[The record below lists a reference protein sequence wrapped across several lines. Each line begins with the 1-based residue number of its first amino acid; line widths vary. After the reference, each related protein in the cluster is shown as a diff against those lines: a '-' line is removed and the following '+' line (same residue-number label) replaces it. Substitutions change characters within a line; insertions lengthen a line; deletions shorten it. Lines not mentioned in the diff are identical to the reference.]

1 MNKNN
6 YKKRISEN
14 NNNKNYHRCASVE
27 ERYNKD
33 FRFSKNLEKEYLDI
47 KCLVKNSVEK
57 INTLFNNEE
66 FKHKTTSKKTYN
78 NSSKININ
86 INRFDMNKNNDSL
99 EEEKKKDTKA
109 NTQKNYI
116 NVSTKEKSKNKR
128 SDLNIKFTVNEED
141 EYMYNNNDLYEE
153 LKDLNSNKINKNNY
167 KPNKLSSKNIT
178 LNDTDLISGSLLNLE
193 SNKLYANK
201 EQNRDQNLTL
211 KKLNLGEANK
221 NRKYKNQNTSNYL
234 KTEIQNDVLSF
245 RDKKKDNIKYIQK
258 GNYKFKKKI
267 QNNNDNKTRNM
278 NKPKANP
285 EKNPPEEANKFSKT
299 LKLKNVNNSLP
310 KDTGLSPKN
319 NSNSMLIDINLNI
332 NTEASEC
339 DKKRKKEV
347 ENKLLSPNDKINHR
361 IKKRTS
367 SNDDG
372 GLVSDTSYKKKHF
385 NEKIKKNIK
394 KKNENNSTNNSGS
407 SRQINEKVEKIEK
420 IKINDFMQ
428 MMLVLNEY
436 LIENNLF
443 EDISNPENK
452 KIMDN
457 YSLFL
462 TNNIKVNHENKI
474 KEKKEINNKNI
485 KESENDKN
493 DKDKKDNNDDKNK
506 KDESDNKENT
516 GDKGDKD
523 DKDNKNAKENKDV
536 KDKEDD
542 KDKKNNENIDKTAN
556 AAIVIQRRWRKSK
569 IDKYFINN
577 FIEEEDELRK
587 MLLNKIIYNPK
598 CKNIKIIDIF
608 NSVINNFKL
617 VYKNVDEVEKI
628 FYYIQKIIQRK
639 LNVYERNLLYKEYI
653 NKIIYNK

>member
-14 NNNKNYHRCASVE
+14 NNNKKYYRCASVE

-66 FKHKTTSKKTYN
+66 FKHKTTSKKSYN
-78 NSSKININ
+78 NTNKININ

-109 NTQKNYI
+109 NAQKNVNI
-116 NVSTKEKSKNKR
+116 STKEKSKNKR
-128 SDLNIKFTVNEED
+128 TDLNIKFTVNEED
-141 EYMYNNNDLYEE
+141 EYLYNNNDLYEE

-167 KPNKLSSKNIT
+167 RPNKLSSKNIT
-178 LNDTDLISGSLLNLE
+178 FNYPDSINGSLLNLE

-201 EQNRDQNLTL
+201 EQNKEQNLTL
-211 KKLNLGEANK
+211 KKLNLGETNK

-245 RDKKKDNIKYIQK
+245 REKKKDNIKYLQK
-258 GNYKFKKKI
+258 GNYKFKKKV
-267 QNNNDNKTRNM
+267 QNNNDNKTRNI
-278 NKPKANP
+278 NKPKTNP
-285 EKNPPEEANKFSKT
+285 EKNPPEETNKFSKT

-319 NSNSMLIDINLNI
+319 SSNSMLSDINLNI
-332 NTEASEC
+332 NTEASEI

-347 ENKLLSPNDKINHR
+347 ENKLLSPIDKNNHK

-367 SNDDG
+367 SNDVG
-372 GLVSDTSYKKKHF
+372 GLVSDTSYKKNHF
-385 NEKIKKNIK
+385 NDKIKKNNK
-394 KKNENNSTNNSGS
+394 KKNENSINNSQS
-407 SRQINEKVEKIEK
+407 SKHINEKVEKVEKIEK
-420 IKINDFMQ
+420 IKINDFMR

-436 LIENNLF
+436 LIDNNLF
-443 EDISNPENK
+443 EDISNPESK
-452 KIMDN
+452 KILDN
-457 YSLFL
+457 YSIFL
-462 TNNIKVNHENKI
+462 TNNLKVNHVNKI
-474 KEKKEINNKNI
+474 EDKKEINNKNI
-485 KESENDKN
+485 KKNENENEKK
-493 DKDKKDNNDDKNK
+493 DKDKKDNNDDKNN
-506 KDESDNKENT
+506 KDESDNK
-516 GDKGDKD
+516 GDK
-523 DKDNKNAKENKDV
+523 NNKENKDDKENKENNNA

-542 KDKKNNENIDKTAN
+542 KDKKSNESIDKVTN

-569 IDKYFINN
+569 IEKYFINN
-577 FIEEEDELRK
+577 FIEEENELRK
-587 MLLNKIIYNPK
+587 MLLNKIIANPK
-598 CKNIKIIDIF
+598 CKNIKVNDIF
-608 NSVINNFKL
+608 NSVINNFKM
-617 VYKNVDEVEKI
+617 VYKNADEVEKI

-639 LNVYERNLLYKEYI
+639 LNVYEKNLLYKEYI

>member
-1 MNKNN
+1 MSKNN

-14 NNNKNYHRCASVE
+14 NNNKNYFRCASVE

-86 INRFDMNKNNDSL
+86 INRFDLNKNNDSL
-99 EEEKKKDTKA
+99 EEEKKKDSKT
-109 NTQKNYI
+109 NVLKNYI
-116 NVSTKEKSKNKR
+116 NVSTKEKSKNKK

-153 LKDLNSNKINKNNY
+153 LKDLNSNKINKNTF

-178 LNDTDLISGSLLNLE
+178 LNDTDSVNGSLLNLE

-201 EQNRDQNLTL
+201 EQNKDQNLTL
-211 KKLNLGEANK
+211 KKLNLGEPNK
-221 NRKYKNQNTSNYL
+221 NKKYKNQNTSNYL
-234 KTEIQNDVLSF
+234 KTEIHNDVLSL
-245 RDKKKDNIKYIQK
+245 RDKKKDNIKYLQK

-278 NKPKANP
+278 NKPKPNP
-285 EKNPPEEANKFSKT
+285 EKNPPEESNKFSKT
-299 LKLKNVNNSLP
+299 LKLKNLNNSLP
-310 KDTGLSPKN
+310 KEPGLGPKN
-319 NSNSMLIDINLNI
+319 NSNSMLIDMNLNI

-339 DKKRKKEV
+339 VKKRKKEV
-347 ENKLLSPNDKINHR
+347 ENKLLSPIDKNNHR

-372 GLVSDTSYKKKHF
+372 GLLSDTSNKKKHF
-385 NEKIKKNIK
+385 NEKIKKNNK
-394 KKNENNSTNNSGS
+394 KKNENNSTNNSE
-407 SRQINEKVEKIEK
+407 SRQISEKVEKIK
-420 IKINDFMQ
+420 ISDFMR

-436 LIENNLF
+436 LIDNNLF

-452 KIMDN
+452 QILDN

-462 TNNIKVNHENKI
+462 TNNIKVNHEIKI
-474 KEKKEINNKNI
+474 EDKIEINNKNN
-485 KESENDKN
+485 ENDKN
-493 DKDKKDNNDDKNK
+493 NKDNNDDKNNTDK
-506 KDESDNKENT
+506 SDNK
-516 GDKGDKD
+516 GDRD
-523 DKDNKNAKENKDV
+523 DKENKEN

-569 IDKYFINN
+569 IEKYFINN

-587 MLLNKIIYNPK
+587 MLLNKIIDNPK

-617 VYKNVDEVEKI
+617 VYKNADEVEKI

-639 LNVYERNLLYKEYI
+639 LNVYEKNLLYKEYI